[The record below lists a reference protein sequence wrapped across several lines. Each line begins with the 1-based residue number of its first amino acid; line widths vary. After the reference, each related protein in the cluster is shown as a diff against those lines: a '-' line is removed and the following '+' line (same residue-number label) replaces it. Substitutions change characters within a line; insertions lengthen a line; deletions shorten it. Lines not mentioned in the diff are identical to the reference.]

1 MTKKQRYIKKYKD
14 YTKVQ
19 LNNEKV
25 ELERDIKNCEE
36 YIKSAY
42 NTFIGP
48 LGATATI
55 KDCCIRLEVIKEYIR
70 RIDNQTT
77 ENTTNK

>member
-1 MTKKQRYIKKYKD
+1 MTKKQRYIKKYRD

-25 ELERDIKNCEE
+25 ELERNIKNCEE

-42 NTFIGP
+42 NTFLGP

-55 KDCCIRLEVIKEYIR
+55 KDCCIRLEIIKEYLR
-70 RIDNQTT
+70 KIDNQKT
-77 ENTTNK
+77 ENINK